1 MARNR
6 TPADPRGGH
15 IRLYWTMID
24 SPAWR
29 ALTHVDVRVYI
40 AMRRRLGRT
49 NNGDVDATLATMRQS
64 GIKSGA
70 TLAKS
75 LRSLETLGFIAKTRQ
90 GGIANGGKLCSLYR
104 FTDEASFDL
113 PKASH
118 KATAP
123 TNEWQSFTSIA
134 HAQAVLREAHA
145 SARRPKNS
153 LKPRAASRSASR
165 GEAESRFSDS
175 RGEVVS
181 ISPTRQ
187 MRRKNGASIA
197 GNPHES

>member
-6 TPADPRGGH
+6 TPSDPRGGH
-15 IRLYWTMID
+15 IRLYWNLID

-40 AMRRRLGRT
+40 AMRRRLGKI
-49 NNGDVDATLATMRQS
+49 NNGDIDATLTTMRQS

-90 GGIANGGKLCSLYR
+90 GGIAHGGKLCSLFR
-104 FTDEASFDL
+104 FTDEATFDL
-113 PKASH
+113 PKANH
-118 KATAP
+118 KATPP

-145 SARRPKNS
+145 LARRPKNNS
-153 LKPRAASRSASR
+153 KPRAASRSASR

-181 ISPTRQ
+181 ISPTRAV
-187 MRRKNGASIA
+187 RRRNGASIVRKPA
-197 GNPHES
+197 